1 MQEKN
6 LITSQERALWAR
18 ERKSASSRT
27 EANTVMAG
35 KWAPWGHC
43 SWKALWGRAWPG
55 RLFTMATGE
64 RSLIYGPGG
73 ASVPN
78 TLLSFE
84 ACSSPPKLVSHR
96 AHHHH
101 LGLRRTGW
109 DVPGGQGKASLIRG
123 RTWASFQL
131 WSSPEN
137 ALCPFSSRP
146 SALLPFSWPLLAPGL
161 PLSSNHLMCSLW
173 PSGGEIGAQC
183 QPGCLGRKSQ
193 PGGVKIQPLLAPAHL
208 IALTFGPLPK
218 EEQ

>member
-6 LITSQERALWAR
+6 LITSQERALWTR

-27 EANTVMAG
+27 EASTVMAG
-35 KWAPWGHC
+35 KRAPWGHC

-55 RLFTMATGE
+55 RLLTTATGE

-84 ACSSPPKLVSHR
+84 VCSSPPKLVSHR

-131 WSSPEN
+131 WSPPEN
-137 ALCPFSSRP
+137 ALCPFSSCP

-161 PLSSNHLMCSLW
+161 PLSSNHLMSSLW
-173 PSGGEIGAQC
+173 PSGG
-183 QPGCLGRKSQ
+183 QPSIRRKSQ
-193 PGGVKIQPLLAPAHL
+193 PGGVKSQPLLAPAHF